1 MCGAVLSSPARH
13 GAANATLPA
22 AQETAAERMKRM
34 SSRDDFAANLKTIF
48 DRYDDDG
55 SGEIDAEE
63 LLEIMRSLGVQV
75 TEEVRHRAA
84 RPGRARSSPGSAGR
98 LTARALRTQEI
109 EVMVKEIDEDESG
122 TIDFEEFKA
131 MVRASPPAARAP
143 RERSPRADPPR
154 LAFGR

>member
-1 MCGAVLSSPARH
+1 
-13 GAANATLPA
+13 
-22 AQETAAERMKRM
+22 MKRM

-98 LTARALRTQEI
+98 LTARASRTQEI

-131 MVRASPPAARAP
+131 MVRASPPPRAP
-143 RERSPRADPPR
+143 RESRSPHADPPR
-154 LAFGR
+154 LAPGR

>member
-1 MCGAVLSSPARH
+1 
-13 GAANATLPA
+13 
-22 AQETAAERMKRM
+22 MKRM

-75 TEEVRHRAA
+75 TEEVRRRAA

-98 LTARALRTQEI
+98 LTARASRTQEI

-154 LAFGR
+154 LAPGR